1 MKRKQIVILGSTG
14 SIGRLTLE
22 VIRHL
27 GSQFRIF
34 GLVANTQWKLL
45 LAQINK
51 YRPQGIGLTDPQ
63 AYTQLVSHLK
73 QKPKWL
79 AQTAEEIK
87 GLVTHPEV
95 DIVVSAISGA
105 GGLLP
110 TLWAIQAGKTVALAN
125 KESLVMA
132 GEIMMR
138 EARRHGAELR
148 PVDSEHSAIFQAAH
162 CGKPTEIRQVILTAS
177 GGPFYYFPRHRL
189 HTVTIKQTLNHPTYR
204 MGPKITIDSATLMN
218 KALEVIEAK
227 YLFGLEP
234 GQIKVLIHPQSIVH
248 SMVEFRD
255 GSTIAQL
262 SQPDMRV
269 PIQFALTYPDRLP
282 QPSSLNNTLLKQFLT
297 LSFEEPD
304 TTKFPALKLG
314 YEVLRRGGTAGAVLN
329 AANEEAVKLFLNGQI
344 RFTDITDLTARVLK
358 QHRVITNPALSDIL
372 ESDRWARDNLLSL
385 IKPSQ
390 D

>member
-1 MKRKQIVILGSTG
+1 
-14 SIGRLTLE
+14 
-22 VIRHL
+22 
-27 GSQFRIF
+27 
-34 GLVANTQWKLL
+34 
-45 LAQINK
+45 
-51 YRPQGIGLTDPQ
+51 
-63 AYTQLVSHLK
+63 
-73 QKPKWL
+73 
-79 AQTAEEIK
+79 
-87 GLVTHPEV
+87 
-95 DIVVSAISGA
+95 VVSAISGA

-110 TLWAIQAGKTVALAN
+110 TLWAIQAGKTIALAN

-132 GEIMMR
+132 GALIMR
-138 EARRHGAELR
+138 EARKNKAEIR
-148 PVDSEHSAIFQAAH
+148 PVDSEHSAIFQATH
-162 CGKPTEIRQVILTAS
+162 CGKPAEIRQVILTAS

-189 HTVTIKQTLNHPTYR
+189 HTVRIKQALNHPTYR

-227 YLFGLEP
+227 YLFGLAP
-234 GQIKVLIHPQSIVH
+234 RQIKVLIHPQSIVH

-282 QPSSLNNTLLKQFLT
+282 QPASFNNTLLKQFLT

-329 AANEEAVKLFLNGQI
+329 AANEEAVKLFLTGQI
-344 RFTDITDLTARVLK
+344 HFTDITALTSRVLK
-358 QHRVITNPALSDIL
+358 QHQVITNPSLSDIL
-372 ESDRWARDNLLSL
+372 TADRWARLVVSPTKAGR
-385 IKPSQ
+385 I
-390 D
+390 